1 MPRYK
6 DLHTL
11 KREMKVKDKAFIL
24 DNTVEEA
31 AKFVAEHY
39 DTTDEAA
46 LEYVSYFKGQSG
58 GSEESSGKGKG
69 MDLWHK
75 KYDDELGEE
84 RFADQEPEEHK
95 ESKKKKKSKK

>member
-1 MPRYK
+1 MSRYK
-6 DLHTL
+6 DIHAL

-58 GSEESSGKGKG
+58 VSAESSGKGES
-69 MDLWHK
+69 MDRWHK

-84 RFADQEPEEHK
+84 RFADEEPEKHK
-95 ESKKKKKSKK
+95 EPKKKKSKK